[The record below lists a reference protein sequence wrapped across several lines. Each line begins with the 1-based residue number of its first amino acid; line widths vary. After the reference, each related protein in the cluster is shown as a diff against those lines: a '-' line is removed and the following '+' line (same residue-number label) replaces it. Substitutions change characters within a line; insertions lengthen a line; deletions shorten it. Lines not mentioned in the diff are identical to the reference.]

1 MNRDGYLLL
10 VDDEQNILKALK
22 REFAD
27 WAYERAL
34 EILTASNAQEALA
47 LLAER
52 GRETV
57 IAVSDLKM
65 PGMKG
70 SDLLL
75 EIQSRWPRIVT
86 ILLTGYSETEEIVK
100 AVSAGIFSYIL
111 KPWDSQY
118 LLVEIGKAWEHAK
131 LREAG
136 ERHLRTLETQ
146 LRLAGELQKSIL
158 RPSVPASEKAEF
170 RVTYRPAA
178 ALQCGGDYYDVIS
191 LGNDRYLILLGHVSA
206 QGVQAAMIT
215 AILKAVIFPEF
226 VRGAGASAIVPS
238 EFLQWLNRRMNFEL
252 RQTSGI
258 GITFFAGYL
267 DARTGSFHYAN
278 AGAPHP
284 ILLRAGSASELLVTG
299 TPFSASN
306 SIAYLDQHAL
316 LQAGDAVSLFTPGLL
331 GAEPAFTD
339 EGNARNAPGE
349 ALIKPLELF
358 TSVPWGTAYHRALL
372 EKSQSLRNGR
382 DFDDHLTI
390 LTFSML

>member
-1 MNRDGYLLL
+1 MSRNGYLLL

-27 WAYERAL
+27 WAYGHGL
-34 EILTASNAQEALA
+34 EILTAANAQEALSI
-47 LLAER
+47 LSER
-52 GRETV
+52 GQETV

-75 EIQSRWPRIVT
+75 EIQARWPRIVT
-86 ILLTGYSETEEIVK
+86 VLLTGYSETEEIVK

-111 KPWDSQY
+111 KPWDSEY

-131 LREAG
+131 LRESG

-158 RPSVPASEKAEF
+158 KPSVPASERAEF

-226 VRGAGASAIVPS
+226 VRGAAASAISPS

-267 DARTGSFHYAN
+267 DARNGGFLYAN

-284 ILLRAGSASELLVTG
+284 VLLREGIASELLVAG
-299 TPFSASN
+299 TSFSASN
-306 SIAYLDQHAL
+306 SISYLDQQAV
-316 LQAGDAVSLFTPGLL
+316 LQKGDAVSLFTPGLL
-331 GAEPAFTD
+331 GAEPAFNDDGT
-339 EGNARNAPGE
+339 PGKQ
-349 ALIKPLELF
+349 AAGGLLKPLDIF
-358 TSVPWGTAYHRALL
+358 STVPWGTAYHRALL
-372 EKSQSLRNGR
+372 EKSQSLREGK
-382 DFDDHLTI
+382 DFSDHLTI
-390 LTFSML
+390 LTFSIL